1 MATLFRIATVK
12 ATQKKYLVSYIDF
25 RANKVVC
32 WGEVT
37 KRLGLRTWH
46 DKTKSF
52 PLADVEVSP
61 EQPKTAALLEQLTE
75 QMFETLREEGN
86 DVDVRRTRRGNT
98 RYTVTPKAK

>member
-37 KRLGLRTWH
+37 KRVGLKTWH

-52 PLADVEVSP
+52 PLEEVEVSP
-61 EQPKTAALLEQLTE
+61 EQAKTLALLEQLTE
-75 QMFETLREEGN
+75 QMFDSLREAGHE
-86 DVDVRRTRRGNT
+86 VDVRRTRRGNT